1 MQIFLTTR
9 YFVTMTTDAA
19 KMLGFSRSRNAYK
32 MIKLNEWWELAHRKT
47 GTNVVSL
54 LSSCNE
60 LPQVLGDPLFAI
72 AFISYAST

>member
-1 MQIFLTTR
+1 MLVVSRVISRLVQIFLTTR
-9 YFVTMTTDAA
+9 YIVTMTTDAA

-32 MIKLNEWWELAHRKT
+32 MIKLNAWWEFAHRKT

-60 LPQVLGDPLFAI
+60 LPQVSG
-72 AFISYAST
+72 